1 MTIPAAEATRAPTP
15 GREEA
20 PRDGSDPRRP
30 DPRRRVPWLLAALVL
45 FQVVSSLLLA
55 PFASR
60 GLADTTLGY
69 AGAFLTAQSTG
80 HDSWGPMSSAVKS
93 WRLRPELPVYHRL
106 LGQHHSKIQYP
117 PSSWLL
123 TLASERLAPPLR
135 LDPFRLLDLMGWI
148 SCWTTAFLAVWIFRR
163 AQATGAPRTGGG
175 PVEGTLLVALALL
188 YYPLTRGFAL
198 GQVQSLITAC
208 LAGAIALWLAGRPT
222 GAGALVGV
230 AALFKPHYGLLLA
243 FCALRRRWSALAAGI
258 AVAGAGTLVALALFG
273 LENHRDY
280 LAALQL
286 LAERGES
293 FYANFSANG
302 LLNRIAGLFDP
313 RHNNAEWSARFPPF
327 VPWVYWGTVLTSLV
341 LLAFVFLRRRP
352 APTPTSET
360 ADLGFALLGV
370 TMASPIAWEHH
381 YGALIPLLALA
392 GGALAG
398 AGSGLPRRL
407 APALV
412 AAWALSATFVEPAVR
427 LAGSP
432 WNFLQ
437 SYLYFGAIAALAV
450 LAAVARNPFG
460 GVVVRRRAG
469 APDAMTS
476 GRAGAAGAESPA
488 SSI

>member
-1 MTIPAAEATRAPTP
+1 M
-15 GREEA
+15 
-20 PRDGSDPRRP
+20 
-30 DPRRRVPWLLAALVL
+30 VL
-45 FQVVSSLLLA
+45 FQFVSSLLLA

-69 AGAFLTAQSTG
+69 AGAFLTGQPSG

-117 PSSWLL
+117 PSAWLL
-123 TLASERLAPPLR
+123 TLASEWLAPR
-135 LDPFRLLDLMGWI
+135 LGLAPFRLLDLMGWV

-163 AQATGAPRTGGG
+163 AQAIGAARAESRPM
-175 PVEGTLLVALALL
+175 EEALL
-188 YYPLTRGFAL
+188 LATVLLFYPLTRGFAL

-222 GAGALVGV
+222 GAGALVGA

-243 FCALRRRWSALAAGI
+243 FCALRRRWGALAAGS
-258 AVAGAGTLVALALFG
+258 AVAGAGTLAALALFG

-280 LAALQL
+280 LAALRL

-313 RHNNAEWSARFPPF
+313 RHNNTEWSSRFPPF
-327 VPWVYWGTVLTSLV
+327 VPWVYWGTVLTSLG
-341 LLAFVFLRRRP
+341 LLALVFLRRRP

-398 AGSGLPRRL
+398 AGNELPQQL

-437 SYLYFGAIAALAV
+437 NYLYFGAIAALAV
-450 LAAVARNPFG
+450 LAVVARNPFG
-460 GVVVRRRAG
+460 GEVARTRDDDPQRS
-469 APDAMTS
+469 DRIS
-476 GRAGAAGAESPA
+476 AASEPRQ
-488 SSI
+488 SS